1 MTQAIAEA
9 LPDSPTPTPAFA
21 SRVASLGPSSPD
33 RPKNVSVF
41 GRFGNWADEI
51 GITRSGGDERS
62 GVATN
67 DNIDDGDAKLDVNI
81 SKDDGLPQSPEK
93 ATPPVGDYVPPPSPA
108 LSSSTHATAENVWS
122 IEDGRG
128 ESDSGV
134 SGNGVEGCGDG
145 SVVVFQLLMQRW
157 ELRPWVVVPRTL
169 VATKEKVCHIT
180 VIACQLLCL
189 CACMSSCI
197 GVDVYL
203 FPRNTVKPSIPYPVH
218 IFSLPVDGPNFY
230 VL

>member
-1 MTQAIAEA
+1 MTQAIAAA
-9 LPDSPTPTPAFA
+9 LPDAPIPTPAFA
-21 SRVASLGPSSPD
+21 SRFASPGPSSPD
-33 RPKNVSVF
+33 EPKNVSVF
-41 GRFGNWADEI
+41 GRLGNWADEI
-51 GITRSGGDERS
+51 GLTRSGDERS

-67 DNIDDGDAKLDVNI
+67 ENIDDGDAKLDVHT
-81 SKDDGLPQSPEK
+81 SKEDGLPQSPEN
-93 ATPPVGDYVPPPSPA
+93 ATPPVGNYVPPPSPA
-108 LSSSTHATAENVWS
+108 LSSSTQATAENMWS

-180 VIACQLLCL
+180 VVAYRLLCL
-189 CACMSSCI
+189 CACASSCT
-197 GVDVYL
+197 GVAVYL
-203 FPRNTVKPSIPYPVH
+203 LPRSTVKPSIPHAVH
-218 IFSLPVDGPNFY
+218 VFSLPFDGPNFD